1 MSELELGIYER
12 LLDSELS
19 DALTANPELVTIL
32 RKVDDEAAP
41 HTYSQFIAQLLK
53 QALRSINPD
62 TRIPLLNQIIDLLA
76 ATDGLEY
83 ITRNRL
89 LSERKNLLTEI
100 NQSTTS
106 LPRPQTPLT
115 TSALLTGLGTDP
127 ALEHEL
133 RAEMATADR
142 VDILVSFIKWS
153 GLRLLRPGFEK
164 LAERGIPIRILSTS
178 YMGASDPVALEWLS
192 QLPNVDVRLSYDTGG
207 TRLHAKAYHFIR
219 KSGYS
224 TAYIGSANMSHA
236 AMTQGLEWT
245 VKVTAQDM
253 PHILSRFVAEFATYW
268 ESNEFEVYNENEF
281 KRFRKAINHYKLRAN
296 DSPAFFADITP
307 KPFQQR
313 ILEAL
318 QATREAGSRR
328 NLVVAATGT
337 GKTVISALDYK
348 QLTVTNRSKPPLLFV
363 VHRKEILEQALS
375 CFRTVLKDQNFGE
388 LLVDG
393 MEPAEWT
400 HVFASVQSLNSKQPW
415 RRLGAEHFRYI
426 IVDEAHHGAAN
437 SYRPLFDHLCP
448 EILLGLT
455 ATPERMDGSSIL
467 PDFDNQLAAEI
478 RLPEA
483 LEEKLLCPFHYFGVT
498 DSIDLTD
505 DRFWSNG
512 RYDQRVLEEVLTGDD
527 LRAKDRVDTVL
538 QAINRYQPDLDN
550 VRGVGFCAGVL
561 HAQYMAEHFNQA
573 NIPSAVL
580 LGSTARE
587 VRAERLQAF
596 RNGKL
601 KFLFTVDVLSEGV
614 DIPEIN
620 LVLFLRP
627 TESLTVFLQQLGR
640 GLRHAINKD
649 CLTVLDFVGQ
659 THRKYRLDTKF
670 AALLSR
676 KRQRIDREIEN
687 DFPNLPPG
695 CSIQLERVARE
706 RVLAKIKDVLNNLKQ
721 FIPEVIQ
728 SWDAEQSTPLTFGNF
743 IEATDLSPVEVLSK
757 KSWSEWKALAS
768 KTAPPDDPDIKTAR
782 KALARIAL
790 RSDPELLKNLQQI
803 DKDPKVE
810 EATRTYGESQ
820 STAMHYIMWGQKGER
835 VGVDSAES
843 SFAKWK
849 SNSSVAADAAEVA
862 AWCQSKHTT
871 SIRDIELPYPCNLK
885 LHAQYGS
892 AEIKAALGISN
903 INKSGPTGLGV
914 IPIEKLKTYVHL
926 ITFRK
931 DERDFSPTTQYRDYP
946 ISRTKIHWESQSNT
960 SQSSPTGQNYLHFKE
975 RGYTILFFARLEKRD
990 AGETCPFVFLGPAKN
1005 LLNYEGNRPISM
1017 TWELDYPIP
1026 AELFEAARSV

>member
-1 MSELELGIYER
+1 
-12 LLDSELS
+12 
-19 DALTANPELVTIL
+19 
-32 RKVDDEAAP
+32 
-41 HTYSQFIAQLLK
+41 
-53 QALRSINPD
+53 
-62 TRIPLLNQIIDLLA
+62 
-76 ATDGLEY
+76 
-83 ITRNRL
+83 
-89 LSERKNLLTEI
+89 
-100 NQSTTS
+100 
-106 LPRPQTPLT
+106 
-115 TSALLTGLGTDP
+115 
-127 ALEHEL
+127 
-133 RAEMATADR
+133 
-142 VDILVSFIKWS
+142 
-153 GLRLLRPGFEK
+153 
-164 LAERGIPIRILSTS
+164 
-178 YMGASDPVALEWLS
+178 
-192 QLPNVDVRLSYDTGG
+192 
-207 TRLHAKAYHFIR
+207 
-219 KSGYS
+219 
-224 TAYIGSANMSHA
+224 
-236 AMTQGLEWT
+236 
-245 VKVTAQDM
+245 
-253 PHILSRFVAEFATYW
+253 
-268 ESNEFEVYNENEF
+268 
-281 KRFRKAINHYKLRAN
+281 
-296 DSPAFFADITP
+296 
-307 KPFQQR
+307 
-313 ILEAL
+313 
-318 QATREAGSRR
+318 
-328 NLVVAATGT
+328 
-337 GKTVISALDYK
+337 
-348 QLTVTNRSKPPLLFV
+348 
-363 VHRKEILEQALS
+363 LS

-393 MEPAEWT
+393 IEPTEWT

-415 RRLGAEHFRYI
+415 CRLGAEHFRYI
-426 IVDEAHHGAAN
+426 IVDEAHHGAAK
-437 SYRPLFDHLCP
+437 SYRPLFDHLSP
-448 EILLGLT
+448 EVLLGLT

-467 PDFDNQLAAEI
+467 PDFDNKLAAEI

-498 DSIDLTD
+498 DSIDLAD
-505 DRFWSNG
+505 DRFWKNG
-512 RYDQRVLEEVLTGDD
+512 RYDQSELEAVLTGDD
-527 LRAKDRVDTVL
+527 LRARARVDTVL
-538 QAINRYQPDLDN
+538 QAINRYQPELDD
-550 VRGVGFCAGVL
+550 VRGVGFCAGVE
-561 HAQYMAEHFNQA
+561 HAHYMAEHFNQA
-573 NIPSAVL
+573 GIPSAVL

-587 VRAERLQAF
+587 LRAERLQAF
-596 RNGKL
+596 RDGQL

-728 SWDAEQSTPLTFGNF
+728 SWESEQSTPLTFGNF
-743 IEATDLSPVEVLSK
+743 IEATNLSPVEVLSK

-768 KTAPPDDPDIKTAR
+768 QTAPPEDPDIKTAR

-790 RSDPELLKNLQQI
+790 RSDPELLKNFQQL
-803 DKDPKVE
+803 DQDSKVE
-810 EATRTYGESQ
+810 EATQTYGSEQ
-820 STAMHYIMWGQKGER
+820 ATAMHYIMWGQKGER

-871 SIRDIELPYPCNLK
+871 SIRDIQLPYSCNLK

-892 AEIKAALGISN
+892 AEIKAALGISS

-914 IPIEKLKTYVHL
+914 IPIERLKTYVHL

-990 AGETCPFVFLGPAKN
+990 AGETCPFVFLGPAKD

-1017 TWELDYPIP
+1017 TWVLDYPIP